1 MAAAGTVAANCNL
14 TGAGGLHTTGFNP
27 TCLSNYTNVTDMVGN
42 VSEWVANYWDTLSA
56 STVDLI
62 GQNGI
67 KRGGDAGDAA
77 NVFFA
82 ITGPLNAGEA
92 LGGFRCAL

>member
-1 MAAAGTVAANCNL
+1 MAAAGTTVTANCNL
-14 TGAGGLHTTGFNP
+14 TSGLLDTDANP
-27 TCLSNYTNVTDMVGN
+27 TCLSNYNVINMVGN
-42 VSEWVANYWDTLSA
+42 VSQWVANYWETFA
-56 STVDLI
+56 ATPGTGNV
-62 GQNGI
+62 GTENGI